1 MALYSEAVNATA
13 IGATADT
20 FENVGTVTLRDDA
33 TKVLGVWIVAVQVT
47 TTAAEAI
54 HGQVRITMQTVGS
67 QIYTAPPYMGGGPAT
82 NHAFTGVLP
91 EFIPFRHQV
100 TGGEDVVVD
109 YTTHLQDPTAALDV
123 VACVVY
129 EAGQGVQSGAAP
141 DDVMAKWPEM
151 AMVAGGGDAQ
161 ALGQVLTVAES
172 TLADLIVPNW
182 ATEIVGF
189 KQEIQPDLMT
199 DGEQVSGFVRYR
211 SSIADYEPQEWPLN
225 GYNAPLGTPVGLG
238 GFLPAIPSMA
248 AYLSAPTARAT
259 ITPNVVL
266 TTAIT
271 TGHSVSAGVYFRGP
285 IN

>member
-1 MALYSEAVNATA
+1 MSLYSQVVNTGV
-13 IGATADT
+13 IGAVADT
-20 FENVGTVTLRDDA
+20 FENVGTVTLRDDS
-33 TKVLGVWIVAVQVT
+33 TKVFGVWVVAVAAT

-54 HGQVRITMQTVGS
+54 HGQVRITMQGVGS
-67 QIYTAPPYMGGGPAT
+67 QIYTAPPYFGGGPAT
-82 NHAFTGVLP
+82 NSAYTGVLP
-91 EFIPFRHQV
+91 EFIPFAHDV

-109 YTTHLQDPTAALDV
+109 YTTHLQDPTVGCDV
-123 VACVVY
+123 VAGVVF
-129 EAGQGVQSGAAP
+129 EAGQGEQAGP
-141 DDVMAKWPEM
+141 PPEDVMAKWPDM
-151 AMVAGGGDAQ
+151 AMVGGGGDSE

-172 TLADLIVPNW
+172 TIADLIVPNW

-199 DGEQVSGFVRYR
+199 DGEQISGFVRYR

-225 GYNAPLGTPVGLG
+225 GYNAPLGTPVGAG

-248 AYLSAPTARAT
+248 AYLKAPAARAT

-271 TGHSVSAGVYFRGP
+271 TGHSVSATAYFRGE
-285 IN
+285 I